1 MVEHCFNELS
11 IWGYSLKTDDPI
23 IFKKKSVCSGG
34 GRVDNKYGNKPE
46 YSNTAVDTHK
56 QNNELSCQ

>member
-1 MVEHCFNELS
+1 MIHE
-11 IWGYSLKTDDPI
+11 GYAL
-23 IFKKKSVCSGG
+23 KKKSVCSGG

-46 YSNTAVDTHK
+46 YPNTAVDTHK

>member
-1 MVEHCFNELS
+1 M
-11 IWGYSLKTDDPI
+11 
-23 IFKKKSVCSGG
+23 CSGG

-56 QNNELSCQ
+56 QNNKLKRGKNNQYHRATKKYIIRE